1 MMRASR
7 WVMAALA
14 LLLPVGSALAQAT
27 YPDKPVRIVVGFT
40 PGSATDITA
49 RIFAQ
54 KFNEAWNVPVTVE
67 NIPGSGGG
75 VAADRVA
82 RSAPDGTTLMW
93 GANGALTINPS
104 LQTRLGY
111 DPVADF
117 AAISLVLRMPSIIAV
132 NNDLTAKTIQDLLV
146 MAKARPG
153 RLSYA
158 TPEIGRASCRE

>member
-1 MMRASR
+1 MGVAMKWLCGSAI
-7 WVMAALA
+7 ALA
-14 LLLPVGSALAQAT
+14 ASLAATAAGAQAS
-27 YPDKPVRIVVGFT
+27 YPDKPIRFVVGFT

-93 GANGALTINPS
+93 GAGRALTLNPS
-104 LQTRLGY
+104 LQTRSRFDSG
-111 DPVADF
+111 VDF
-117 AAISLVLRMPSIIAV
+117 APIS
-132 NNDLTAKTIQDLLV
+132 
-146 MAKARPG
+146 
-153 RLSYA
+153 
-158 TPEIGRASCRE
+158 